1 VTDSPDR
8 PFHVRRV
15 CVYCAS
21 SRKAAPHFMQAADA
35 LGRILAR
42 AGIALVYGGGATG
55 LMGAVADGALA
66 EGGTVLGVIPRF
78 MKEIEWGHAG
88 LSDLV
93 VVETMHDRKRLMFE
107 NADAIV
113 ALPGGSGT
121 LEELS
126 EVITLKRLGMY
137 TGPIVLVNTD
147 DFYGPLLGFFERAI
161 RENFMDDRHRSMWS
175 VVREPHEVLPA
186 ILSAPPWGSD
196 ARNFARL

>member
-1 VTDSPDR
+1 
-8 PFHVRRV
+8 
-15 CVYCAS
+15 
-21 SRKAAPHFMQAADA
+21 
-35 LGRILAR
+35 
-42 AGIALVYGGGATG
+42 
-55 LMGAVADGALA
+55 MGAVADGALA
-66 EGGTVLGVIPRF
+66 EGGYVLGVIPRF

-88 LSDLV
+88 LSDLL
-93 VVETMHDRKRLMFE
+93 VVESMHERKRLMFE

-147 DFYGPLLGFFERAI
+147 GFYDTLLAFFERAI

-175 VVREPHEVLPA
+175 VVREAAEVLPA
-186 ILSAPPWGSD
+186 ILNAPRWGSD
-196 ARNFARL
+196 ARDFARI